1 MVLGTLTMLAQHLH
15 HEAALSFVWSIL
27 NADIAAVDAR
37 LSTARIACSSLE
49 NRLQCTIVQLTCEAV
64 ATAGRTVGI
73 EGIVDEEGSC
83 IKGKRCICRLRQVQ
97 SREGKLECSISV
109 ACPILEEMLEPL
121 SVAYLVTTRFYHDR
135 LAEFCKAYERL
146 VYAASRLRRQRE
158 AQDRH
163 DACCR
168 GVVIRKRLK

>member
-15 HEAALSFVWSIL
+15 HEAAFSFVWPIL

-97 SREGKLECSISV
+97 SGEGKLECSISV
-109 ACPILEEMLEPL
+109 ACPVLE
-121 SVAYLVTTRFYHDR
+121 
-135 LAEFCKAYERL
+135 
-146 VYAASRLRRQRE
+146 
-158 AQDRH
+158 
-163 DACCR
+163 
-168 GVVIRKRLK
+168 